1 MGGLTAGWLCVCL
14 VGVQGF
20 SGTQALMA
28 EALVAMLWTLLYMHM
43 AVPEHVARRKTRVIG
58 YVIG

>member
-1 MGGLTAGWLCVCL
+1 L